1 MHHALVADDHP
12 LFRAALIQALS
23 PIFGTNINQTEC
35 LSSTFTFLRG
45 APETDI
51 VFLDLTMPGN
61 DGLSG
66 LVECHHTFPNTIF
79 VIVSAHESASLM
91 SKAIQLGAGGFIPKS
106 TPLTLITA
114 AVEQILEGE
123 IWLPEGVD
131 CLSSGEDSETQVF
144 LARLA
149 LLTPHQ
155 LIVLKYMAD
164 GLLNK
169 QIAYEMQISES
180 TVKQHAS
187 AVLKKLN
194 LINRTKAGVMYKQFM
209 DSGESSS

>member
-12 LFRAALIQALS
+12 LFRAALIQALA
-23 PIFGTNINQTEC
+23 PIFGSNINETEC

-66 LVECHHTFPNTIF
+66 LVECHHAFPNTIF

-106 TPLTLITA
+106 TPLTLITT
-114 AVEQILEGE
+114 AVAQILDGE

-131 CLSSGEDSETQVF
+131 CLSSEEDSETQGF

-209 DSGESSS
+209 DSGESSN

>member
-1 MHHALVADDHP
+1 
-12 LFRAALIQALS
+12 
-23 PIFGTNINQTEC
+23 
-35 LSSTFTFLRG
+35 
-45 APETDI
+45 
-51 VFLDLTMPGN
+51 
-61 DGLSG
+61 
-66 LVECHHTFPNTIF
+66 
-79 VIVSAHESASLM
+79 
-91 SKAIQLGAGGFIPKS
+91 
-106 TPLTLITA
+106 
-114 AVEQILEGE
+114 
-123 IWLPEGVD
+123 LPEGVD

-144 LARLA
+144 LSRLA